1 MENSCVNFPRVRY
14 QYKGLPRF
22 EPLWMR
28 VVAQANRGENLWSS
42 AQKSLYPCIKGDEN
56 WNPDFKTRTAR
67 PHNPTKRPS
76 LIEELSQV
84 AELQHFLGGAG
95 YVNRYIRRRRGTLW
109 KGRRIGSSLRRS
121 AGSFHNYDF
130 QLHAL
135 QAVTRNSTYEVQ
147 ATHCQKWNNS
157 MSCVMDTD
165 GIVGVA
171 CIEVCKISQL

>member
-1 MENSCVNFPRVRY
+1 MPFTLNQMPCIPYDNPYNLCTNFEPYSLCLIPISLIVQWFPLCTRCNTWGQQMKENNRKNIMENSCVNFPRVRY

-84 AELQHFLGGAG
+84 AELQHFLGGG
-95 YVNRYIRRRRGTLW
+95 WI
-109 KGRRIGSSLRRS
+109 
-121 AGSFHNYDF
+121 
-130 QLHAL
+130 
-135 QAVTRNSTYEVQ
+135 
-147 ATHCQKWNNS
+147 CQQ
-157 MSCVMDTD
+157 VH
-165 GIVGVA
+165 
-171 CIEVCKISQL
+171 